1 MYSENAKALDQ
12 AGATLIANSATQEGT
27 DVSGFYNVECRDAE
41 GNLKWS
47 EMIKNTVVTQ
57 GKNNMLDT
65 YFAGISY
72 TAAWY
77 MGLVD
82 GASSPTYAATDTLLT
97 HPGWTE
103 STAYTGNRAAVTWN
117 VASGGSKVTNAI
129 AFNINATAT
138 IAGALMCTVA
148 SGSSGVLYSV
158 GNFTGGSRA
167 VASGDTLNVT
177 YTTTLT

>member
-1 MYSENAKALDQ
+1 MQAESVNIQDKVDAQVLKSDALNEGIGITGSYDV
-12 AGATLIANSATQEGT
+12 ACIGADGQVKWT
-27 DVSGFYNVECRDAE
+27 DT
-41 GNLKWS
+41 
-47 EMIKNTVVTQ
+47 IKNLVVTV
-57 GKNNMLDT
+57 GRNDLLDK
-65 YFAGISY
+65 YFAGSAY